1 MQQNIKGDYII
12 TAPFKGTIYDIPV
25 KEGQLLTTGTTSID
39 FGETGKFEAELD
51 VDETDLGMISLN
63 QPILIS
69 SDAYPSVPI
78 YSSVREILPGV
89 NQTNKTATVKPISQV
104 IPLSF
109 IAVCL

>member
-51 VDETDLGMISLN
+51 VDEKQTLG
-63 QPILIS
+63 
-69 SDAYPSVPI
+69 
-78 YSSVREILPGV
+78 
-89 NQTNKTATVKPISQV
+89 
-104 IPLSF
+104 
-109 IAVCL
+109 